1 MNVVAVVVTYNRR
14 ELLKRNLSCLR
25 ANRPVQSIVVVN
37 NGSTDGTTEWLKEQK
52 DLIVI
57 HQENVGGSGGFY
69 RGIQHA
75 FQLGADWIWC
85 MDDDVF
91 PRADCMEHL
100 LQYADDSSVGILA
113 PRRLMEGNIFTND
126 FQQVNLTNPFASMYQ
141 KKLKKQQVDAPV
153 EISFSVTIRIIAC
166 VQSWPDIRFCIFLR
180 L

>member
-100 LQYADDSSVGILA
+100 LQLSLIH
-113 PRRLMEGNIFTND
+113 I
-126 FQQVNLTNPFASMYQ
+126 
-141 KKLKKQQVDAPV
+141 
-153 EISFSVTIRIIAC
+153 
-166 VQSWPDIRFCIFLR
+166 
-180 L
+180 

>member
-75 FQLGADWIWC
+75 CQLKADWIWC

-91 PRADCMEHL
+91 R
-100 LQYADDSSVGILA
+100 G
-113 PRRLMEGNIFTND
+113 
-126 FQQVNLTNPFASMYQ
+126 LTVWSICCSM
-141 KKLKKQQVDAPV
+141 P
-153 EISFSVTIRIIAC
+153 TIRLSVFWLHAG
-166 VQSWPDIRFCIFLR
+166 
-180 L
+180 